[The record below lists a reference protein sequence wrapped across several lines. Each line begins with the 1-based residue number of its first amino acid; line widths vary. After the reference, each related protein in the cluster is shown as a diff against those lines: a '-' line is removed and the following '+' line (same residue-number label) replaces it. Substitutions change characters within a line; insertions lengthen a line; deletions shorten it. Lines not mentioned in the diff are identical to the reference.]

1 MRAVA
6 ATIDGVDVVHAFG
19 PRSIALVHGVDAQI
33 AGLALRIGPPPLPN
47 RHRRGLGLD
56 VVQAA
61 FAIAWLLPQVVQ
73 VGHRDRG
80 QPLVFRLAVL
90 LIRALQNAPR
100 GRPAQGFMRRIDGG
114 QQFHVGA
121 GVALREAVAPVRDG
135 LDFSVGPIAGDQPRH
150 LGPAP
155 AGHLPQVAPQQTPR
169 RTALFLVLLLA
180 QKLLHPA
187 VNLLTIFAF
196 EPDCFTGL

>member
-1 MRAVA
+1 M
-6 ATIDGVDVVHAFG
+6 VHAFG
-19 PRSIALVHGVDAQI
+19 ARPIALVHGVDPQI
-33 AGLALRIGPPPLPN
+33 AGLALRIGPPPLAN

-61 FAIAWLLPQVVQ
+61 LAIARLLPQVVQ

-100 GRPAQGFMRRIDGG
+100 GRSAQAFMRRIDDG
-114 QQFHVGA
+114 QQLHVGA
-121 GVALREAVAPVRDG
+121 GVALRKAVPPVRDG
-135 LDFSVGPIAGDQPRH
+135 LDFSVGPVAGDQARY
-150 LGPAP
+150 LRPAQT
-155 AGHLPQVAPQQTPR
+155 GHLPQVAPQQTPR
-169 RTALFLVLLLA
+169 RAALFLVLLLA
-180 QKLLHPA
+180 QNLLHPA

-196 EPDCFTGL
+196 EPDCFAGS